1 MTVERTVIIMK
12 CVIRGEKITATKAIK
27 DYIDNK
33 LGKLDKYFKTD
44 NISATVLIKTK
55 GLKQAIEVTIPYDK
69 YVIRSEESHED
80 LYAAIDLVVDK
91 LERQIRK
98 NKTKLKKQNIVN
110 VEYFNFDYEIDK
122 DDEEDIK
129 ITKRKEIEM
138 KPMDEEEAILEL
150 ELLGH
155 DFFIYK
161 DMHTNGIN
169 VIYKRKDG
177 NYGVIETN

>member
-1 MTVERTVIIMK
+1 MK